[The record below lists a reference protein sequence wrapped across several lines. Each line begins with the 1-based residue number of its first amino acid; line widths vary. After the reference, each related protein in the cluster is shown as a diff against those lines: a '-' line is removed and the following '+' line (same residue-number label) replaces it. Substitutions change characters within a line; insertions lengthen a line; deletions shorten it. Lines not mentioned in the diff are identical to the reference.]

1 MFYPSGMISGDLI
14 REARLRAGLT
24 QADLGRRVGTAASA
38 IGRWE
43 RGDVIPSFETLRA
56 LVRATGHDLTIGI
69 ARADDHDL
77 VLIRRSLKR
86 EPADRLEELVR
97 VVRALQSMTAARG

>member
-1 MFYPSGMISGDLI
+1 VISGVLI

-24 QADLGRRVGTAASA
+24 QADLGRRAGTAASA

-43 RGDVIPSFETLRA
+43 RGDVSPSLETVRA

-69 ARADDHDL
+69 AEADDHDL
-77 VLIRRSLKR
+77 ALIRRSLKR
-86 EPADRLEELVR
+86 EPHQRLADLVGT
-97 VVRALQSMTAARG
+97 VRTLRRMAAARG